1 MIYLDVNAV
10 AWFKSYLSNRSQ
22 VTAINQS
29 YSSPRARP
37 VPVGVPQGSIL
48 GPLLFLVY
56 INDLPNCMK
65 HCKIMQYADDTLIYY
80 SAKSPIE
87 IVLNRSDHVDNLI
100 SKISQ
105 RLGLLR
111 RVKHLLPV
119 KVRKT
124 LYNSLALPL
133 FDYSDLI
140 WGDKN
145 NKTVMDYLQV

>member
-1 MIYLDVNAV
+1 
-10 AWFKSYLSNRSQ
+10 
-22 VTAINQS
+22 
-29 YSSPRARP
+29 
-37 VPVGVPQGSIL
+37 
-48 GPLLFLVY
+48 
-56 INDLPNCMK
+56 
-65 HCKIMQYADDTLIYY
+65 MQYADDTLIYY